1 MSLPMT
7 IEHPG
12 SEKFSSAKVFGEALR
27 DQMKKHEDFYFFSP
41 DETTSNRLSDIYDAS
56 DRAWGLEV
64 RDWDKHLSR
73 DGRVVEMLSEN
84 VLFAVYAS
92 HVLNGGRGAM
102 TSYESFL
109 PIVSSQIDQHL
120 KFLKQ
125 SKETT
130 WRPSYEPVNI
140 LSTSCWQRQ
149 DHNGYTH
156 QNPGLISHLLAKPSN
171 EVNCLFPVDD
181 VAANVAS
188 EFMFEKS
195 KNVVNLTTFNKIL
208 LPRWIDINHAR
219 FQLENGG
226 ASIFGFV
233 SDENPDII
241 VAGVGDIPTN
251 EAIEAIKLAKLEVPH
266 LRIRYIGI
274 AALSYAAI
282 GTTDNK
288 LSDEQFNDYFTSDK
302 PIIVNFHG
310 YADTM
315 RAIMSHYTNT
325 KRVDIHGYED
335 QGSTTSPMDE
345 LSRNHC
351 SRWDLCINILERAGH
366 PEFTEKYRKIID
378 SNSNYAKLYGVDS
391 LD

>member
-1 MSLPMT
+1 MNLPET
-7 IEHPG
+7 IKQPG
-12 SEKFSSAKVFGEALR
+12 AENYSSAQVFGEALC
-27 DQMKKHEDFYFFSP
+27 DQLNNYDDFYFFSP
-41 DETTSNRLSDIYDAS
+41 DETTSNRLSAVFEAS
-56 DRAWGLEV
+56 DRAWGLKTEE
-64 RDWDKHLSR
+64 WDKNLSH
-73 DGRVVEMLSEN
+73 DGHIVEMLSEN
-84 VLFAVYAS
+84 TLFAVLAS
-92 HVLNGGRGAM
+92 HILNDGRGAM

-109 PIVSSQIDQHL
+109 PIISSQIDQHL

-125 SKETT
+125 SKEAS
-130 WRPSYEPVNI
+130 WRPDYQALNI

-181 VAANVAS
+181 IAAVAAS
-188 EFMFEKS
+188 EFMFEQS

-208 LPRWIDINHAR
+208 LPRWVDINHAR

-233 SDENPDII
+233 SDDDPDLI
-241 VAGVGDIPTN
+241 VSGVGDIPSN
-251 EAIEAIKLAKLEVPH
+251 EAIEAIKLAKNELPQ
-266 LRIRYIGI
+266 LRIRYVGI

-282 GTTDNK
+282 GTTENK
-288 LSDEQFNDYFTSDK
+288 LSQEKFNDYFTQDK

-310 YADTM
+310 YSETM
-315 RAIMSHYTNT
+315 RGIMSHYANP

-345 LSRNHC
+345 LTRNHC
-351 SRWDLCINILERAGH
+351 SRWDICINILERAGH
-366 PEFTEKYRKIID
+366 PEFTDKYRQIIQ
-378 SNSNYAKLYGVDS
+378 SNSEYAAIYGVDR
-391 LD
+391 